1 MKPVF
6 VTVEAGTLTSYSV
19 GTVDDREAMMVVEF
33 ARTPE
38 DLALGPRY
46 KLPLAMSAELA
57 RELGQA
63 LLLAAS
69 AAEMGECRTGLVN

>member
-1 MKPVF
+1 MKSVF

-38 DLALGPRY
+38 DLVFGTRY
-46 KLPLAMSAELA
+46 KLPLAMSAPES
-57 RELGQA
+57 G
-63 LLLAAS
+63 AATLS
-69 AAEMGECRTGLVN
+69 PR